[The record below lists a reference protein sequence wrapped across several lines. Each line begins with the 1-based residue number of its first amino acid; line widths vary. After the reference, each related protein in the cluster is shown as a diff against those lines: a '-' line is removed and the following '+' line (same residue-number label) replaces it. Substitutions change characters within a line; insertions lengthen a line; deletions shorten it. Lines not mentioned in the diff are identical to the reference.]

1 MMIRTKKDDASDTV
15 VVQPGAERLTAAN
28 ALQFKSEVVDVID
41 GGESRLAIDLTEV
54 AFIDS
59 SGIGALVGVLKKLGN
74 RGDIVVFGL
83 SKDVQRMFEIT
94 RMNRVFPAYKDRSTA
109 LGAMA
114 DGL

>member
-1 MMIRTKKDDASDTV
+1 MIRTRKDAETGTV

-41 GGESRLAIDLTEV
+41 GGESRMAIDLTDV

-59 SGIGALVGVLKKLGN
+59 SGIGALVGVLKRLGN

-83 SKDVQRMFEIT
+83 NKDVQRMFEIT
-94 RMNRVFPAYKDRSTA
+94 RMNRVFPAYRDKSAA
-109 LGAMA
+109 LDALS